1 MLEGLRYAFPNAFKG
16 LEPRWGRGP
25 QRRGPRGRGGDGSKK
40 DGSHWHHLATN
51 KNDISGANGGPWTP
65 AFKKI
70 FDKAGMS
77 LEAKE
82 NLVYLQGHQGP
93 HPEAYH
99 AEIFDRLQDA
109 TEDCRSQ
116 IECRSSLVKELDKIA
131 GEVCTPGSS
140 LHKILTKKP

>member
-1 MLEGLRYAFPNAFKG
+1 VGTGAAAARATGAC
-16 LEPRWGRGP
+16 
-25 QRRGPRGRGGDGSKK
+25 GDGSKK